1 MNAVQSISSAPPE
14 YAAPGSTRAP
24 KQVLGQEDFLK
35 LLTVQFSSQD
45 PLKPMEDTD
54 FIAQMANFSSL
65 EIMNSVSASMAS
77 LSTSQQLSA
86 AQLLLGKQVQ
96 VLGDDNQ
103 PASGM
108 VSAVFME
115 DDRTMIRVNDQDYDI
130 ASVSRI
136 QMNNTTINPQ
146 PEL

>member
-1 MNAVQSISSAPPE
+1 MNAVQSINPSSTD
-14 YAAPGSTRAP
+14 YVAPGSVRTP

-45 PLKPMEDTD
+45 PLKPMEDTS

-65 EIMNSVSASMAS
+65 EIMNNMSTSMAN

-86 AQLLLGKQVQ
+86 AQLLLGKDVE
-96 VLGDDNQ
+96 VLGKDNNR
-103 PASGM
+103 ATGT
-108 VSAVFME
+108 VSAVFM
-115 DDRTMIRVNDQDYDI
+115 DGDKTMIRVGNQDYDI

-136 QMNNTTINPQ
+136 QMNTTQTQ
-146 PEL
+146 PEI

>member
-1 MNAVQSISSAPPE
+1 MNAVQSINPSSTD
-14 YAAPGSTRAP
+14 YVAPGSVRTP

-45 PLKPMEDTD
+45 PLKPMEDTS

-65 EIMNSVSASMAS
+65 EIMNKMSASMAN

-86 AQLLLGKQVQ
+86 AQLLLGKDVE
-96 VLGDDNQ
+96 VLGEDSTR
-103 PASGM
+103 ATGM
-108 VSAVFME
+108 VSAVFM
-115 DDRTMIRVNDQDYDI
+115 DGDKTMIRVGSQDYDI

-136 QMNNTTINPQ
+136 QMNTTQTQ
-146 PEL
+146 PEI

>member
-1 MNAVQSISSAPPE
+1 MNAVQSINPSSTD
-14 YAAPGSTRAP
+14 YVAPGSVRTP

-45 PLKPMEDTD
+45 PLKPMEDTS

-65 EIMNSVSASMAS
+65 EIMNKMSTSMAN

-86 AQLLLGKQVQ
+86 AQLLLGKDVE
-96 VLGDDNQ
+96 VLGEDNNR
-103 PASGM
+103 ATGM
-108 VSAVFME
+108 VSAVFM
-115 DDRTMIRVNDQDYDI
+115 DGDKTMIRVGSQDYDI

-136 QMNNTTINPQ
+136 QMNTTQTQ
-146 PEL
+146 PEI

>member
-14 YAAPGSTRAP
+14 YAVPGSTRAP

-65 EIMNSVSASMAS
+65 EIMNSLSASMAS

-108 VSAVFME
+108 VSAVFKE

-136 QMNNTTINPQ
+136 QMNSTTITTQ